1 MCRAGLVPARLM
13 PIELVDTV
21 HRGESFSNPGWKHGK
36 RQSNV
41 RLERLAGMAQATRQ
55 QVRNMHGLIETMKE
69 REYVPGESKITDDR
83 ITDALRGMAEP
94 NGLTDAVIAK
104 IIRPDMGFDEFESI
118 AGLEEKASYDVF
130 DTLRAIMLPSGYDVS
145 HAMARAFKQ
154 DIPRLFEQFAILIH
168 PASERAGAY
177 LIAATI
183 SYLEGDPTIRCKH
196 FADMLF
202 RVKPEDEMLRNLST
216 ALIHGVEPDRPSG
229 IEDPSNIRNQRMDN
243 ATLGATAAE
252 SATAIR

>member
-1 MCRAGLVPARLM
+1 MRTSTFIGIAKRCGKRPAKHRASDVPAGLVLARLM
-13 PIELVDTV
+13 SIELVDTV
-21 HRGESFSNPGWKHGK
+21 HRGASFSNPRWKHGK

-83 ITDALRGMAEP
+83 ITDTLRGMAEP

-118 AGLEEKASYDVF
+118 ADLEEKASYDVF

-168 PASERAGAY
+168 PASERAG
-177 LIAATI
+177 
-183 SYLEGDPTIRCKH
+183 
-196 FADMLF
+196 
-202 RVKPEDEMLRNLST
+202 LSHRGHHQLSRRRFHDSLQ
-216 ALIHGVEPDRPSG
+216 AFCRYAVPGQARGRDAP
-229 IEDPSNIRNQRMDN
+229 
-243 ATLGATAAE
+243 
-252 SATAIR
+252 